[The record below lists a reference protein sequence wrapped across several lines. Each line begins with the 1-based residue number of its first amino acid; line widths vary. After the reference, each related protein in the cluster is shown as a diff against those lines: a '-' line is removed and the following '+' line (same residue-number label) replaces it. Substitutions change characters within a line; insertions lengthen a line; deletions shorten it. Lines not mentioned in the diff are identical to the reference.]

1 MSKNE
6 FIKRVPESLQTQL
19 GLQRFKIS
27 LNKCINK
34 TQVKKAKIFLEMKV
48 MDIFKDPFN
57 FNKEKAKEYLKISLN
72 IFILENANSI
82 NISKINH
89 NINKKINK
97 VTLVEII
104 NKAIEKKNIEHI
116 VKMKQLQKNGVDI
129 KVKQEN
135 STIKQY
141 KAILNYVKEF
151 FNDDFDFLD
160 LVHKKA
166 EEFRNFLITYEKET
180 KNDEVKNI
188 DNNTINIYI
197 KQLKTICKNYIVDN
211 DLNINNP
218 FNNFKTLPIS
228 ENKKIFKYDEIKQLE
243 QLLSD
248 EEYLFFKFLTLSG
261 LRFEEMI
268 AINKSNIIDNCL
280 VFADAKNQFKRIVP
294 IHKCI
299 LEQIN
304 KKAQNLSNEEYL
316 FFTLEQNDSRL
327 YKRIKINFILKE
339 NFDKTLHKTRATF
352 ITYLNYYNT
361 NFSDNDIRSL
371 THKVD
376 GVDNKNYVL
385 TRNADNLR
393 IIVDSINLEKLSDIS
408 NIALR

>member
-1 MSKNE
+1 
-6 FIKRVPESLQTQL
+6 
-19 GLQRFKIS
+19 
-27 LNKCINK
+27 
-34 TQVKKAKIFLEMKV
+34 MKV
-48 MDIFKDPFN
+48 MEIFKEPFN

-72 IFILENANSI
+72 IFILENANNV
-82 NISKINH
+82 NISKVNE
-89 NINKKINK
+89 NISKKINK

-104 NKAIEKKNIEHI
+104 NKAIDKKNIEHI
-116 VKMKQLQKNGVDI
+116 VKMKQLEKDGVDT

-135 STIKQY
+135 ASVKQY
-141 KAILNYVKEF
+141 KSILKYIKEF
-151 FNDDFDFLD
+151 FTDDFDFLD
-160 LVHKKA
+160 LTHKKA
-166 EEFRNFLITYEKET
+166 EEFRNFLITYEKEM

-188 DNNTINIYI
+188 DNNTINIYFR
-197 KQLKTICKNYIVDN
+197 QLKTISKNYIVDN

-218 FNNFKTLPIS
+218 FNNFKPLPIS

-243 QLLSD
+243 NLLTN

-268 AINKSNIIDNCL
+268 AIKKSNIIDNCL
-280 VFADAKNQFKRIVP
+280 VFLDAKKQFKKVVP
-294 IHKCI
+294 IHNDI

-304 KKAQNLSNEEYL
+304 KEIENLSDKQYL
-316 FFTLEQNDSRL
+316 FFTFEENDSRL
-327 YKRIKINFILKE
+327 YKRSKINYILKE

-385 TRNADNLR
+385 TRNVDNLR
-393 IIVDSINLEKLSDIS
+393 NIVYSINLEKLNDIS
-408 NIALR
+408 NIALS

>member
-27 LNKCINK
+27 LNKCLNK
-34 TQVKKAKIFLEMKV
+34 TQSKKAKLFLELKTME
-48 MDIFKDPFN
+48 IFKNPFN
-57 FNKEKAKEYLKISLN
+57 FDREKAKEYLKISLN
-72 IFILENANSI
+72 TFILENANSI
-82 NISKINH
+82 NISKVNQDIS
-89 NINKKINK
+89 KKMNK
-97 VTLVEII
+97 VTFVEII

-116 VKMKQLQKNGVDI
+116 IKMKQLEKNGVDT

-135 STIKQY
+135 ASVKQY
-141 KAILNYVKEF
+141 KSILKYVKEF
-151 FNDDFDFLD
+151 FTEDFDFLD

-188 DNNTINIYI
+188 DNNTINTYVR
-197 KQLKTICKNYIVDN
+197 QLKTICKNYIVDN

-228 ENKKIFKYDEIKQLE
+228 ENKQIFKFDEIKQLKN
-243 QLLSD
+243 LLGD
-248 EEYLFFKFLTLSG
+248 EEYLLFKFLTLSG

-268 AINKSNIIDNCL
+268 AIKKSNIIEDCL
-280 VFADAKNQFKRIVP
+280 VFADAKKQFKRVVP
-294 IHKCI
+294 IHKDI
-299 LEQIN
+299 LELIN
-304 KKAQNLSNEEYL
+304 KKTQNLSDEQYL
-316 FFTLEQNDSRL
+316 FFSFEQNDARL
-327 YKRIKINFILKE
+327 YKRIKINSTLKE

-385 TRNADNLR
+385 TRNVNNLR
-393 IIVDSINLEKLSDIS
+393 TIIDSINLEKLNDIS
-408 NIALR
+408 NIALS